1 MAEYYSSGNWQ
12 VTAGREEEFVEQW
25 TDFLQETR
33 KHHPAM
39 LVATLLRDQKVPG
52 HFVSIA
58 EWADED
64 SRVAWKGSPE
74 FATGQ
79 GACKA
84 LCDTFTGSDYARA
97 VTI

>member
-12 VTAGREEEFVEQW
+12 VTAGREDEFVEKW
-25 TDFLQETR
+25 TQFLQETR
-33 KHHPAM
+33 KNHAAM
-39 LVATLLRDQKVPG
+39 LVGTLLRDQTVPG

-58 EWADED
+58 EWADEA
-64 SRVAWKGSPE
+64 SRATWKSSPE
-74 FATGQ
+74 FAAGL

-97 VTI
+97 ATI